1 MEFNLSRIPSS
12 AEMFGRFHSETWSFA
27 VLILAAILTIF
38 TVCLYIEE
46 LVFLHRRFEFGSRRG
61 YLIYI
66 CGVFPVHSV
75 TSFMGLC
82 VPTATFTCNFLADLY
97 IAIALY
103 ILLLLM
109 TDLFGGLDEMVRA
122 LSETAIP
129 LRQPPCCCFLFCLPS
144 VKLNKKMFHRIRV
157 GVLQYIIVLQF
168 VALYPALMWVDQLML
183 PSQSSKIYSTIEI
196 PATVI
201 NVMSTLTAVY
211 SVVLL
216 FRASRAPL
224 RSFQLS
230 GQFVSVQLVLVSVNF
245 QRVALTVLI
254 RLNVVECIRPLHCN
268 ADLVLK
274 TLLNLLIV
282 FEMPLIMLGNRITI
296 QRWIRSGT
304 NTQCFQPDVKADAEG
319 GKHICLPDSENN
331 HNDGAFDNKAISGTD
346 PDLSTLV

>member
-1 MEFNLSRIPSS
+1 MEFNLSRIPNS
-12 AEMFGRFHSETWSFA
+12 AEMFDRFRSETWSFV
-27 VLILAAILTIF
+27 VLILVVLLTIF
-38 TVCLYIEE
+38 TVCLYIEA

-75 TSFMGLC
+75 TSFIGLC
-82 VPTATFTCNFLADLY
+82 IPTASFACNFLADMY
-97 IAIALY
+97 IAMALY
-103 ILLLLM
+103 ALLLLM
-109 TDLFGGLDEMVRA
+109 TDLFGGLDETVRA

-129 LRQPPCCCFLFCLPS
+129 LRQPPCCCCVCLPS
-144 VKLNKKMFHRIRV
+144 VNFNKRMFHRIRV
-157 GVLQYIIVLQF
+157 GMLQYIIVLPI
-168 VALYPALMWVDQLML
+168 VVLVPALLWVDQLNQ
-183 PSQSSKIYSTIEI
+183 PSQSSGIYSTIEI

-201 NVMSTLTAVY
+201 NALSTLTAIY
-211 SVVLL
+211 SIMLL

-224 RSFQLS
+224 RRFQLP
-230 GQFVSVQLVLVSVNF
+230 GQFVSVQLVLVLVNF
-245 QRVALTVLI
+245 QRVILTILI
-254 RLNVVECIRPLHCN
+254 RLNVVECIQPLHCTS
-268 ADLVLK
+268 DLVLK